1 MHNFYRYIGCK
12 IESVLFI
19 LENQAELAG
28 CQLIV
33 TEEYDTSD
41 KDRSNIITVITE
53 RDVII
58 DIFRG

>member
-33 TEEYDTSD
+33 TEEYDVSD
-41 KDRSNIITVITE
+41 KDRSDIITVITE